1 VSAEAATVRRRGL
14 PSAVPPALDK
24 RFRRA
29 EVKPAR
35 RRTPQARWRIA
46 ARVAGV
52 IIILALVGY
61 LGATRVLGARL
72 LSVSDYVIRGTH
84 RLTQGEVE
92 ALVGDLRGTNLL
104 QVRLDE
110 IEAQLRGSPWV
121 ADVTLR
127 RVLPSTLDIRIVER
141 VPMAIARIGSQL
153 YLIDDG
159 GVIVG
164 EYGPQYGDLDL
175 PIVDGLA
182 APRAADGAVMIDP
195 ARAQVTARFLREIA
209 TRPDLRRAISQVDVA
224 TAANVTV
231 MLGDNATVLY
241 LGDERFVE
249 RLQTYL
255 EMMPALAERQRV
267 IDYVDLRFGS
277 RVFLK
282 DRR

>member
-1 VSAEAATVRRRGL
+1 MAVRRRGA
-14 PSAVPPALDK
+14 PTPVPPSVDK
-24 RFRRA
+24 RFRRT
-29 EVKPAR
+29 EVKPVR
-35 RRTPQARWRIA
+35 RRTPQQRWWLV
-46 ARVAGV
+46 ARVMGATMA
-52 IIILALVGY
+52 LALVGY
-61 LGATRVLGARL
+61 LGATRVAGARL
-72 LSVSDYVIRGTH
+72 LAVSDYVIRGNH

-92 ALVGDLRGTNLL
+92 ALVGDLRGTSLL

-141 VPMAIARIGSQL
+141 VPMAIARLGSQL
-153 YLIDDG
+153 YLIDDT

-182 APRAADGAVMIDP
+182 APTAAGGAAIDQ
-195 ARAQVTARFLREIA
+195 ARALLTARFLRDLA
-209 TRPDLRRAISQVDVA
+209 TRPDMRRAISQVDV
-224 TAANVTV
+224 TTSANVTV
-231 MLGDNATVLY
+231 MLGDNATLLY
-241 LGDERFVE
+241 LGDEKFVE

-255 EMMPALAERQRV
+255 EMAPALAERQRA